1 MRPLTRL
8 RSNRTGVRTGPL
20 SRHGVIGLYPI
31 LAGGRGHVVGL
42 TSRWFAIL
50 LFAVAIAAVAGAVL
64 LWSRVRGPRAVRL
77 AARVGMIVL
86 CQVTAIFVVMVTVN
100 NQYGFYA
107 SWDDLLGNANSGG
120 KVIATPTPT
129 PAKPDY
135 HAKFTAYSQGFERA
149 SVHGWKSGTK
159 GDVIVW
165 VPPQY
170 DKKEFAHTRFP
181 VIEVLHGIPGTP
193 HSFLRGMRLGQI
205 MQDQIT
211 AGRAEP
217 AILVLPTIT
226 PDRVNT
232 GCADVPGKSKVGT
245 WLSDD
250 VVKTIERNFR
260 TLPGPR
266 GWAVMGISTGGYC
279 AARLALE
286 YPNRYAAGAALAP
299 DNPADGVRSP
309 LWLARNTHPDTQLLI
324 ESSLQDHESPPKFA
338 SWITGAV
345 KPPTVVTTMQIKNGG
360 HNWKTWGRMF
370 PYAFTWVSGRIEA
383 PRAVPL
389 APSAAP

>member
-1 MRPLTRL
+1 M
-8 RSNRTGVRTGPL
+8 
-20 SRHGVIGLYPI
+20 
-31 LAGGRGHVVGL
+31 GL
-42 TSRWFAIL
+42 TSGWFAIL
-50 LFAVAIAAVAGAVL
+50 LIAVTVGAVAAALL
-64 LWSRVRGPRAVRL
+64 LWPRVRGPRALRL
-77 AARVGMIVL
+77 VSRVGMIVL
-86 CQVTAIFVVMVTVN
+86 CQVTAVFVVMVTIN

-120 KVIATPTPT
+120 RPTATASGS
-129 PAKPDY
+129 PAPAVPDY
-135 HAKFTAYSQGFERA
+135 AVKFTAYSQGFERA
-149 SVHGWKSGTK
+149 TVRGWASGTK

-165 VPPQY
+165 LPPQY
-170 DKKEFAHTRFP
+170 GKKEFAHTRFP

-205 MQDQIT
+205 MQEQIT

-232 GCADVPGKSKVGT
+232 GCADVPGKSRVAT
-245 WLSDD
+245 WLTQD
-250 VVKTIERNFR
+250 VVRTINHNFR
-260 TLPGPR
+260 TLPAPR

-286 YPNRYAAGAALAP
+286 HPETFAAGAALAP
-299 DNPADGVRSP
+299 DNPAAGIRNP
-309 LWLARNTHPDTQLLI
+309 LELARTSRPDVQLLV
-324 ESSLQDHESPPKFA
+324 ESSLQDPESPPKFA
-338 SWITGAV
+338 DEIIAAAQ
-345 KPPTVVTTMQIKNGG
+345 PPTTVTTLRVANGG

-370 PYAFTWVSGRIEA
+370 PDAFTWVSGRIEA

>member
-1 MRPLTRL
+1 
-8 RSNRTGVRTGPL
+8 
-20 SRHGVIGLYPI
+20 
-31 LAGGRGHVVGL
+31 VGL
-42 TSRWFAIL
+42 TSRS
-50 LFAVAIAAVAGAVL
+50 FAVLLLVVAVAAVAGAVL
-64 LWSRVRGPRAVRL
+64 LWPRVRGPRPVRVV
-77 AARVGMIVL
+77 ARIGMIVL
-86 CQVTAIFVVMVTVN
+86 CQVTAIFVVMVTMN
-100 NQYGFYA
+100 NDYGFYA

-120 KVIATPTPT
+120 RSVAVPTPSPT

-135 HAKFTAYSQGFERA
+135 RVRFATYSQGFEKATVR
-149 SVHGWKSGTK
+149 GWKSHTK

-165 VPPQY
+165 TPPQY
-170 DKKEFAHTRFP
+170 GKKEFAHTRFP

-193 HSFLRGMRLGQI
+193 HSFLRGMRLGRI
-205 MQDQIT
+205 MQAEIT

-232 GCADVPGKSKVGT
+232 GCADIPGKSAVST
-245 WLSDD
+245 WLADD
-250 VVKTIERNFR
+250 VVQTIAHNFR
-260 TLPGPR
+260 TLPAPR

-286 YPNRYAAGAALAP
+286 HPERFAAGAALAP
-299 DNPADGVRSP
+299 DNPAGAARGVRSP
-309 LWLARNTHPDTQLLI
+309 VWLARNTSPHVQILV
-324 ESSLQDHESPPKFA
+324 ESSKQDPESPPRFA
-338 SWITGAV
+338 DLITGACH
-345 KPPTVVTTMQIKNGG
+345 PPTSVSTLRIDTGG

-370 PYAFTWVSGRIEA
+370 PAAFTWVSARLEA

>member
-1 MRPLTRL
+1 M
-8 RSNRTGVRTGPL
+8 
-20 SRHGVIGLYPI
+20 
-31 LAGGRGHVVGL
+31 GL
-42 TSRWFAIL
+42 TSMWFAIL
-50 LFAVAIAAVAGAVL
+50 LIAVTIGAVAAAL
-64 LWSRVRGPRAVRL
+64 TLWPRVRGPRALRFVSRI
-77 AARVGMIVL
+77 GMIVL
-86 CQVTAIFVVMVTVN
+86 CQVTAVFVVMVAIN

-120 KVIATPTPT
+120 RPTASPSGGPV
-129 PAKPDY
+129 PAVPDY
-135 HAKFTAYSQGFERA
+135 AVKFTPYSQGFERA
-149 SVHGWKSGTK
+149 TVRGWASGTK

-165 VPPQY
+165 LPPQY
-170 DKKEFAHTRFP
+170 GKKEFAHTRFP

-205 MQDQIT
+205 MQEQIT

-232 GCADVPGKSKVGT
+232 GCADVPGKSRVAT
-245 WLSDD
+245 WLTKD
-250 VVKTIERNFR
+250 VVRTINHNFR
-260 TLPGPR
+260 TLPAPR

-286 YPNRYAAGAALAP
+286 HPETFAAGAALAP
-299 DNPADGVRSP
+299 DDPAQGVRNP
-309 LWLARNTHPDTQLLI
+309 LQLARTSRPDVQLLV
-324 ESSLQDHESPPKFA
+324 ESSLQDPESPPKFA
-338 SWITGAV
+338 DEICAAV
-345 KPPTVVTTMQIKNGG
+345 RPPATVTTMRVANGG

-370 PYAFTWVSGRIEA
+370 PDAFTWVSGRIEA

>member
-1 MRPLTRL
+1 M
-8 RSNRTGVRTGPL
+8 
-20 SRHGVIGLYPI
+20 
-31 LAGGRGHVVGL
+31 GL
-42 TSRWFAIL
+42 TSGTFAL
-50 LFAVAIAAVAGAVL
+50 LLCAVAVAAVAAAVL
-64 LWSRVRGPRAVRL
+64 LWSKVRGPRAIRT

-86 CQVTAIFVVMVTVN
+86 CQLTAILVVMVTVN
-100 NQYGFYA
+100 DQNGFYA
-107 SWDDLLGNANSGG
+107 SWADLLGQANAGG
-120 KVIATPTPT
+120 GRTVSAQAPPP
-129 PAKPDY
+129 PAVPDY
-135 HAKFTAYSQGFERA
+135 RVTFTAYTQGFRKA
-149 SVHGWKSGTK
+149 TVHGWHSGTK

-165 VPPQY
+165 LPPQY
-170 DKKEFAHTRFP
+170 AKKEYAHTRFP

-211 AGRAEP
+211 QGRAEP

-232 GCADVPGKSKVGT
+232 GCADVPGKSRVAT
-245 WLSDD
+245 WLTDD
-250 VVKTIERNFR
+250 VVRTVTTNFR
-260 TLPGPR
+260 TLPAPR

-286 YPNRYAAGAALAP
+286 HPGTFTAAAALAP

-309 LWLARNTHPDTQLLI
+309 LWLARNTRPRVQLLV
-324 ESSLQDHESPPKFA
+324 ESSLQDPESPPGFA
-338 SWITGAV
+338 DRISAAV
-345 KPPTVVTTMQIKNGG
+345 RPPATVTVLRMTRGG

-370 PYAFTWVSGRIEA
+370 PDAFTWLSGRIEA

>member
-1 MRPLTRL
+1 M
-8 RSNRTGVRTGPL
+8 
-20 SRHGVIGLYPI
+20 
-31 LAGGRGHVVGL
+31 GL
-42 TSRWFAIL
+42 TGTGFAVL

-64 LWSRVRGPRAVRL
+64 LWSRVRGPRPLRL
-77 AARVGMIVL
+77 AARLGMIVF
-86 CQVTAIFVVMVTVN
+86 CQITAILVVMVVVN
-100 NQYGFYA
+100 NENGFYA
-107 SWDDLLGNANSGG
+107 SWDDLLGDANSGG
-120 KVIATPTPT
+120 RPTAMATGGQT
-129 PAKPDY
+129 PAIPDY
-135 HAKFTAYSQGFERA
+135 RAKFTGYSQGFERA
-149 SVHGWKSGTK
+149 TVRGWDSGTK

-165 VPPQY
+165 LPPQY
-170 DKKEFAHTRFP
+170 TKKEFAHTRFP

-232 GCADVPGKSKVGT
+232 GCADVPGRSRVAT
-245 WLSDD
+245 WLTDD
-250 VVKTIERNFR
+250 VVKTINRNFR
-260 TLPGPR
+260 TLPAPR

-286 YPNRYAAGAALAP
+286 HPETFAAGAALAP
-299 DNPADGVRSP
+299 DDPTQGVRSP
-309 LWLARNTHPDTQLLI
+309 VWLARNSDPAPAVQLLV
-324 ESSLQDHESPPKFA
+324 ESSLQDPESPPRFA
-338 SWITGAV
+338 DMITGAV
-345 KPPTVVTTMQIKNGG
+345 SPPTHVTTMRIENGG

-370 PYAFTWVSGRIEA
+370 PDAFTWVSGRIEA

>member
-1 MRPLTRL
+1 M
-8 RSNRTGVRTGPL
+8 
-20 SRHGVIGLYPI
+20 
-31 LAGGRGHVVGL
+31 GL

-50 LFAVAIAAVAGAVL
+50 LFAVAVGAVAGAVF
-64 LWSRVRGPRAVRL
+64 LWPRVRGPRALRL
-77 AARVGMIVL
+77 VSRVGMIVV
-86 CQVTAIFVVMVTVN
+86 CQITAIFVVMVVVN

-107 SWDDLLGNANSGG
+107 SWDDLLGDANSGG
-120 KVIATPTPT
+120 RATPAPGSTPT
-129 PAKPDY
+129 TPAVPDY
-135 HAKFTAYSQGFERA
+135 HVKFSSYSQGFERA
-149 SVHGWKSGTK
+149 TVRGWASRTK

-165 VPPQY
+165 LPPQY
-170 DKKEFAHTRFP
+170 GKKEFAHTRFP

-232 GCADVPGKSKVGT
+232 GCADIPGRSQVAT
-245 WLSDD
+245 WLTKD
-250 VVKTIERNFR
+250 VVRTINVNFR
-260 TLPGPR
+260 TLPAPR

-279 AARLALE
+279 AARLALAH
-286 YPNRYAAGAALAP
+286 PDVFAAGAALAP
-299 DNPADGVRSP
+299 DNPADGDRSP
-309 LWLARNTHPDTQLLI
+309 LWLARTTRPDVQLLV
-324 ESSLQDHESPPKFA
+324 ESSLQDPESPPKYA
-338 SWITGAV
+338 DLMTAAAR
-345 KPPTVVTTMQIKNGG
+345 PPTTVTTIRVTDGG

-370 PYAFTWVSGRIEA
+370 PDAFTWVSGRIEA

>member
-1 MRPLTRL
+1 M
-8 RSNRTGVRTGPL
+8 
-20 SRHGVIGLYPI
+20 
-31 LAGGRGHVVGL
+31 GL
-42 TSRWFAIL
+42 TSRWFAVL
-50 LFAVAIAAVAGAVL
+50 LFVIAIGAMAGAVL
-64 LWSRVRGPRAVRL
+64 LWSKVRGPRPLKV

-86 CQVTAIFVVMVTVN
+86 CQITAILVVMVMVN

-120 KVIATPTPT
+120 KATPTAMTT
-129 PAKPDY
+129 PVRPDY
-135 HAKFTAYSQGFERA
+135 RVRFTDYSQGFQRA
-149 SVHGWKSGTK
+149 SVHGWDSGTK

-165 VPPQY
+165 LPPQY
-170 DKKEFAHTRFP
+170 GKKEFAHTRFP

-205 MQDQIT
+205 MQDEIT

-245 WLSDD
+245 WLTDD
-250 VVKTIERNFR
+250 VVKTVEHNFR
-260 TLPGPR
+260 ALPAPR

-286 YPNRYAAGAALAP
+286 YPNRFAAGAALAP

-309 LWLARNTHPDTQLLI
+309 LWLARNTRPDTQLLV
-324 ESSLQDHESPPKFA
+324 ESSLQDPESPPA
-338 SWITGAV
+338 YADQITVAAQ
-345 KPPTVVTTMQIKNGG
+345 PPTVVTTMRVKNGG

-370 PYAFTWVSGRIEA
+370 PDAFTWVSGRIEA

>member
-1 MRPLTRL
+1 M
-8 RSNRTGVRTGPL
+8 
-20 SRHGVIGLYPI
+20 
-31 LAGGRGHVVGL
+31 GL
-42 TSRWFAIL
+42 TSRWFAIVL
-50 LFAVAIAAVAGAVL
+50 IALTIGAVAAAVVL
-64 LWSRVRGPRAVRL
+64 WPRVRGPHPLRVAS
-77 AARVGMIVL
+77 RVGMIIL
-86 CQVTAIFVVMVTVN
+86 CQVTAVFVVMVTIN

-120 KVIATPTPT
+120 RPSATPAGTPS
-129 PAKPDY
+129 PAVPDY
-135 HAKFTAYSQGFERA
+135 RVTFTPYSQGFERA
-149 SVHGWKSGTK
+149 TVRGWASGTK

-165 VPPQY
+165 LPPQY
-170 DKKEFAHTRFP
+170 SKKEFAHTRFP

-193 HSFLRGMRLGQI
+193 HSFLRGMRLGRI

-232 GCADVPGKSKVGT
+232 GCADVPGKSKVAT
-245 WLSDD
+245 WLTKD
-250 VVKTIERNFR
+250 VVTTINHNFR
-260 TLPGPR
+260 TLPAPR

-279 AARLALE
+279 AARLALDHPE
-286 YPNRYAAGAALAP
+286 TFAAGAAMAP
-299 DNPADGVRSP
+299 DNPAVGVRNP
-309 LWLARNTHPDTQLLI
+309 LWLAQNTRPDVHLLI
-324 ESSLQDHESPPKFA
+324 ESSLQDPESPPKFA
-338 SWITGAV
+338 DLITAAV
-345 KPPTVVTTMQIKNGG
+345 RPPTTVTTMRLPNGG

-370 PYAFTWVSGRIEA
+370 PDAFTWVSGRIEA

>member
-1 MRPLTRL
+1 M
-8 RSNRTGVRTGPL
+8 
-20 SRHGVIGLYPI
+20 
-31 LAGGRGHVVGL
+31 GL
-42 TSRWFAIL
+42 TSRWFAWL
-50 LFAVAIAAVAGAVL
+50 LFAVAVAAVAGAVL
-64 LWSRVRGPRAVRL
+64 LWPKVRGPRPVRA

-86 CQVTAIFVVMVTVN
+86 CQLTAILVVMVTAN

-107 SWDDLLGNANSGG
+107 SWDDLLGSANSGG
-120 KVIATPTPT
+120 GRSAAGPGATTP
-129 PAKPDY
+129 PPVPDY
-135 HAKFTAYSQGFERA
+135 HVTFSAYSEGFRRA
-149 SVHGWKSGTK
+149 RVHGWHSGTK

-165 VPPQY
+165 LPPQY
-170 DKKEFAHTRFP
+170 GKPEFAHTRFP

-193 HSFLRGMRLGQI
+193 HSFLRGMRLGRI
-205 MQDQIT
+205 MQQQIT

-250 VVKTIERNFR
+250 VVRTIADNFR
-260 TLPGPR
+260 TLPAPR

-286 YPNRYAAGAALAP
+286 YPHRFAAAAALAP
-299 DNPADGVRSP
+299 DDPGRGVRSP
-309 LWLARNTHPDTQLLI
+309 LWLARNTRPDVQLLV
-324 ESSLQDHESPPKFA
+324 ESSAQDPESPPRFA
-338 SWITGAV
+338 TQITEAV
-345 KPPTVVTTMQIKNGG
+345 RPPATVTTLRVAHGG

-370 PYAFTWVSGRIEA
+370 PDAFTWLSARIEA
-383 PRAVPL
+383 PRQVPL

>member
-1 MRPLTRL
+1 M
-8 RSNRTGVRTGPL
+8 
-20 SRHGVIGLYPI
+20 
-31 LAGGRGHVVGL
+31 GL
-42 TSRWFAIL
+42 TSIWFAVVLIVVTVG
-50 LFAVAIAAVAGAVL
+50 AVAAAVA
-64 LWSRVRGPRAVRL
+64 LWSRVRGPRAL
-77 AARVGMIVL
+77 RVASRIGMIVL
-86 CQVTAIFVVMVTVN
+86 CQVTAVVVVMVAIN

-107 SWDDLLGNANSGG
+107 SWDDLLGDANSGG
-120 KVIATPTPT
+120 RPTATPTASPT
-129 PAKPDY
+129 PAVPDY
-135 HAKFTAYSQGFERA
+135 VVKFTPYSQGFEGATVR
-149 SVHGWKSGTK
+149 GWASGTK

-165 VPPQY
+165 LPPQY
-170 DKKEFAHTRFP
+170 TKKEFAHTRFP

-205 MQDQIT
+205 LEDQIS

-232 GCADVPGKSKVGT
+232 GCADVPGKSRVAT
-245 WLSDD
+245 WLTKD
-250 VVKTIERNFR
+250 VVRTVNRNFR
-260 TLPGPR
+260 TLPAPR

-286 YPNRYAAGAALAP
+286 HPDTFAAGAALAP

-309 LWLARNTHPDTQLLI
+309 LWLAHNTRPDVQLLV
-324 ESSLQDHESPPKFA
+324 ESSLQDPESPPKFA
-338 SWITGAV
+338 DWITAAV
-345 KPPTVVTTMQIKNGG
+345 QPPATVTTMRIADGG

-370 PYAFTWVSGRIEA
+370 PDAFTWVSGRIEA

>member
-1 MRPLTRL
+1 M
-8 RSNRTGVRTGPL
+8 
-20 SRHGVIGLYPI
+20 
-31 LAGGRGHVVGL
+31 GL
-42 TSRWFAIL
+42 TSRWFAVL
-50 LFAVAIAAVAGAVL
+50 LFVIAIGAMAGAVI
-64 LWSRVRGPRAVRL
+64 LWSKVRGPRPLKV

-86 CQVTAIFVVMVTVN
+86 CQITAILVVMVMVN

-120 KVIATPTPT
+120 KATPTATTT
-129 PAKPDY
+129 PVRPDY
-135 HAKFTAYSQGFERA
+135 RVRFTDYSQGFQRA
-149 SVHGWKSGTK
+149 SVRGWDSGTK

-165 VPPQY
+165 LPPQY
-170 DKKEFAHTRFP
+170 GKKEFAHTRFP

-205 MQDQIT
+205 MQDEIT

-245 WLSDD
+245 WLTDD
-250 VVKTIERNFR
+250 VVKTVEHNFR
-260 TLPGPR
+260 ALPAPR

-286 YPNRYAAGAALAP
+286 YPNRFAAGAALAP

-309 LWLARNTHPDTQLLI
+309 LWLARNTRPDTQLLV
-324 ESSLQDHESPPKFA
+324 ESSLQDPESPPA
-338 SWITGAV
+338 YADQITVAAQ
-345 KPPTVVTTMQIKNGG
+345 PPTVVTTMRVKNGG

-370 PYAFTWVSGRIEA
+370 PDAFTWVSGRIEA

>member
-1 MRPLTRL
+1 M
-8 RSNRTGVRTGPL
+8 
-20 SRHGVIGLYPI
+20 
-31 LAGGRGHVVGL
+31 GL
-42 TSRWFAIL
+42 TSRWFAVL
-50 LFAVAIAAVAGAVL
+50 LAAAAVAAVAAAVL
-64 LWSRVRGPRAVRL
+64 LWPRIRGPRPVRV

-86 CQVTAIFVVMVTVN
+86 CQITAIFVVMVTVN
-100 NQYGFYA
+100 NDYGFYA

-120 KVIATPTPT
+120 RAAAGPTAAPT

-135 HAKFTAYSQGFERA
+135 RVRFASYSQGFEKATVR
-149 SVHGWKSGTK
+149 GWKSHTK

-165 VPPQY
+165 TPPQY
-170 DKKEFAHTRFP
+170 KTKEFAHTRFP

-193 HSFLRGMRLGQI
+193 HSFLRGMRLGRI
-205 MQDQIT
+205 MQDEIT

-232 GCADVPGKSKVGT
+232 GCADVPGKSQVGT
-245 WLSDD
+245 WLADD
-250 VVKTIERNFR
+250 VVQTIAHNFR
-260 TLPGPR
+260 TLPAPR

-286 YPNRYAAGAALAP
+286 HPDRFTAGAALAP
-299 DNPADGVRSP
+299 DNPAQASRGARSP
-309 LWLARNTHPDTQLLI
+309 LWLAENTHPDVQILV
-324 ESSLQDHESPPKFA
+324 ESSSQDPESPPKFA
-338 SWITGAV
+338 DLITGAV
-345 KPPTVVTTMQIKNGG
+345 RAPTAVTTLRIENGG

-370 PYAFTWVSGRIEA
+370 PPAFTWVSARLEA

-389 APSAAP
+389 APSGAP

>member
-1 MRPLTRL
+1 M
-8 RSNRTGVRTGPL
+8 
-20 SRHGVIGLYPI
+20 
-31 LAGGRGHVVGL
+31 GL
-42 TSRWFAIL
+42 TSRWFSIL
-50 LFAVAIAAVAGAVL
+50 LFVIAVSAVAGAVL
-64 LWSRVRGPRAVRL
+64 LWPRIRGPRPLRA

-100 NQYGFYA
+100 NEYGFYA
-107 SWDDLLGNANSGG
+107 SWDDLLGSANTGG
-120 KVIATPTPT
+120 RTTNTANGTPIPT
-129 PAKPDY
+129 IPDY
-135 HAKFTAYSQGFERA
+135 RVKFTSYSQGFQRA
-149 SVHGWKSGTK
+149 TVRGWHSGAK

-165 VPPQY
+165 TPPQY
-170 DKKEFAHTRFP
+170 GKKEFAHTRFP

-205 MQDQIT
+205 MQAQIT

-232 GCADVPGKSKVGT
+232 GCADVPGKSKVAT
-245 WLSDD
+245 WLTDD
-250 VVKTIERNFR
+250 VVQTIARNFR
-260 TLPGPR
+260 TLPAPQ

-279 AARLALE
+279 AARLVLQ
-286 YPNRYAAGAALAP
+286 YPHRFAAGAALAP
-299 DNPADGVRSP
+299 DNPAQGKRSP
-309 LWLARNTHPDTQLLI
+309 LWLARTTRPDVQLLV
-324 ESSLQDHESPPKFA
+324 ESSLQDPESPPKFA
-338 SWITGAV
+338 DWITDAV
-345 KPPTVVTTMQIKNGG
+345 RPPTEVTTLRIPNGG

-370 PYAFTWVSGRIEA
+370 PEAFTWVSARIEA

>member
-1 MRPLTRL
+1 M
-8 RSNRTGVRTGPL
+8 
-20 SRHGVIGLYPI
+20 
-31 LAGGRGHVVGL
+31 GL

-50 LFAVAIAAVAGAVL
+50 LLAIAVGAVAGALVL
-64 LWSRVRGPRAVRL
+64 WPRVRGPRAVRL
-77 AARVGMIVL
+77 ASRLGMIVL
-86 CQVTAIFVVMVTVN
+86 CQITAIFVVMVAVN

-107 SWDDLLGNANSGG
+107 SWDDLLGNANTGG
-120 KVIATPTPT
+120 KPTATPGSTPT
-129 PAKPDY
+129 TPAVPDY
-135 HAKFTAYSQGFERA
+135 RVKFSSYSQGFQRA
-149 SVHGWKSGTK
+149 SVHGWDSGAK

-165 VPPQY
+165 LPPQY
-170 DKKEFAHTRFP
+170 GKKEFAHTRFP

-211 AGRAEP
+211 TGRAEP

-232 GCADVPGKSKVGT
+232 DCADVPGKSRVAT
-245 WLSDD
+245 WLTKD
-250 VVKTIERNFR
+250 VVKTITVNFR
-260 TLPGPR
+260 TLPAPR

-279 AARLALE
+279 AARLALQH
-286 YPNRYAAGAALAP
+286 PDVFAAGAALAP
-299 DNPADGVRSP
+299 DNFADGDPSP
-309 LWLARNTHPDTQLLI
+309 LRVARTSHPDVQLLV
-324 ESSLQDHESPPKFA
+324 ESSLQDPESPPKFA
-338 SWITGAV
+338 DWMKAAV
-345 KPPTVVTTMQIKNGG
+345 SPPTTVTAIRVPNGG

-370 PYAFTWVSGRIEA
+370 PDAFTWVSGRIEA